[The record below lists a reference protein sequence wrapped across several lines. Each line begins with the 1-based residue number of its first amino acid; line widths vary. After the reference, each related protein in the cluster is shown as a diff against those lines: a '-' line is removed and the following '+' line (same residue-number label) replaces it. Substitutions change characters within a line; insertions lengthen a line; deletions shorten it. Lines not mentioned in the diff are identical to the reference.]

1 MWLAFPIVILP
12 FVILERVKIKEEKKK
27 TVTHRTG
34 KKKTVTHR
42 TGKKKTVTHRTGKA
56 FESDRSRHP
65 E

>member
-12 FVILERVKIKEEKKK
+12 FVIFERVKIKEEKKK
-27 TVTHRTG
+27 PVVHRS
-34 KKKTVTHR
+34 
-42 TGKKKTVTHRTGKA
+42 GKA

>member
-12 FVILERVKIKEEKKK
+12 FIIFERVKIKEEKKK
-27 TVTHRTG
+27 PVTR
-34 KKKTVTHR
+34 R
-42 TGKKKTVTHRTGKA
+42 FGKA

>member
-42 TGKKKTVTHRTGKA
+42 TGKA